1 MKVSVVVPIYNAEDY
16 LEECLECIINQSLQD
31 MEIICVNDGSTD
43 RTEEILADYARM
55 DNRIIVINKRNSGY
69 GHSVN
74 MGIRVA
80 CGEYISIV
88 EADDYLEL
96 EMMEEL
102 YNKAAELNL
111 DVVKADFDIVR
122 GGLEKRVH
130 SRQKICKEYDFY
142 NQVTNTRVN
151 KDIFHASL
159 FTWAGIYRRE
169 FLIQNGI
176 WHNETPGA
184 SYQDNGFWFQVFVKA
199 QSIYFVDRSYYR
211 LRRDNPNSSIKSK
224 QKVYCICDEYDFIR
238 RKLLEWGE
246 REYLPI
252 QWYWRFKGYVG
263 TLRRISSEYK
273 EEFLDRFQKDFLYGR
288 EEGELELEMLKEDSG
303 FLQSI
308 MEGTYERI
316 FKIMFLDQELI
327 DKLRSDGEV
336 VLYGDEDKVRD
347 ICKRLDQYNDVQINI
362 VGVALTNGRTQGMV
376 WNRNIV
382 PLERMEGMAK
392 TVWLAVADN
401 GESEQM
407 FRRMGYSKFIA
418 LPEYIEGIKNV

>member
-1 MKVSVVVPIYNAEDY
+1 MKVSVIIPIYNVEDY
-16 LEECLECIINQSLQD
+16 LEECLECVINQSLHD

-43 RTEEILADYARM
+43 RSEEILADYARM
-55 DNRIIVINKRNSGY
+55 DDRIIVINKRNSGY

-80 CGEYISIV
+80 RGEYIGIV
-88 EADDYLEL
+88 EPDDYLEL

-102 YNKAAELNL
+102 YNIAAELKL

-122 GGLEKRVH
+122 GELEKRVH

-142 NQVTNTRVN
+142 NQVTNTRIN
-151 KDIFHASL
+151 KDIFRASL
-159 FTWAGIYRRE
+159 FTWAGIYRRK

-199 QSIYFVDRSYYR
+199 QTIYFVDQSYYR

-252 QWYWRFKGYVG
+252 QWYWRFKGYEG
-263 TLRRISSEYK
+263 TLIRISSEYK

-288 EEGELELEMLKEDSG
+288 EKGELDLELLKEDTV

-308 MEGTYERI
+308 MEGNYEGI
-316 FKIMFLDQELI
+316 YKIMFLDKELI
-327 DKLRSDGEV
+327 DKLHDAGEI

-347 ICKRLDQYNDVQINI
+347 ICKRLDQYNDEQINV
-362 VGVALTNGRTQGMV
+362 VGVALTSEKAQGMV

-392 TVWLAVADN
+392 TAWLAVKDN

-407 FRRMGYSKFIA
+407 FRGMGYSNFIA

>member
-1 MKVSVVVPIYNAEDY
+1 MKVSVVIPIYNIEDY
-16 LEECLECIINQSLQD
+16 LEECLECVINQSLQD

-43 RTEEILADYARM
+43 RSEEILAAYARM
-55 DNRIIVINKRNSGY
+55 DDRIIVINKKNSGY

-80 CGEYISIV
+80 CGEYIGIV
-88 EADDYLEL
+88 EPDDYLEL

-102 YNKAAELNL
+102 YDIATELKL

-122 GGLEKRVH
+122 GGLGKRVH
-130 SRQKICKEYDFY
+130 SRQKICKEYDLY
-142 NQVTNTRVN
+142 NQVTNTRIN

-159 FTWAGIYRRE
+159 FTWAGIYRRQ
-169 FLIQNGI
+169 FLIQNEI

-199 QSIYFVDRSYYR
+199 QSVFFVDRSYYR
-211 LRRDNPNSSIKSK
+211 LRRDNPNSSIRSK
-224 QKVYCICDEYDFIR
+224 KKVYCICDEYDFIR

-246 REYLPI
+246 REYLPY

-273 EEFLDRFQKDFLYGR
+273 EEFLNRFQRDFLYGQ
-288 EEGELELEMLKEDSG
+288 ENGELEWELLKEDSR
-303 FLQSI
+303 FLQCV
-308 MEGTYERI
+308 MNGTYEDVFRT
-316 FKIMFLDQELI
+316 MFLDHELI
-327 DKLRSDGEV
+327 DRLHGAGEI

-347 ICKRLDQYNDVQINI
+347 ICKRLDQYNDEQINI
-362 VGVALTNGRTQGMV
+362 VGVALTNGRAQGMV
-376 WNRNIV
+376 WNRHII
-382 PLERMEGMAK
+382 RMEDMAGMGK
-392 TVWLAVADN
+392 TAWLAVADN

-407 FRRMGYSKFIA
+407 FRGMGYSNFIA